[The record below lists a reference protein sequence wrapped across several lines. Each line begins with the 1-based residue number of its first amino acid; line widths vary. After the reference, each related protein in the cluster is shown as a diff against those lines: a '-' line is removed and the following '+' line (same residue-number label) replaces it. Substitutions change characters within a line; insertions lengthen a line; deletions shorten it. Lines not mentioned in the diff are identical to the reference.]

1 MSWLAEVVRSEGG
14 RVTFE
19 RFMELALY
27 HPAHGYYTEHVSAIG
42 RSGDFSTAM
51 TIGGSLVRSVV
62 SWLKAEAKQ
71 LSMPVTQVIELG
83 GGAGQMASGILRS
96 FMPWQ
101 RIRYQIVEVSK
112 ALRQIQERE
121 LRGKHVQW
129 KGSVEAALEAAK
141 GEAILISNEFVD
153 AFPCQRFERG
163 THGWKE
169 ICLTLEGDLWREDSS
184 ESLSL
189 PASSVFAVDYPT
201 NQRVET
207 LLSYRKWL
215 TNLDRY
221 LRRGAILTI
230 DYGGSPDQIYHR
242 RPAGTMRAYFRH
254 QRIDGMGIYL
264 RPGRQDLTSDVNF
277 VDLKKWGEEL
287 GLDTMQLAT
296 QADFIRQW
304 ANPKT
309 KEQKLADQ
317 YIADESGAGE
327 AFKVLHQRKE
337 GFRRQNSEFRI
348 QELQNVGGP
357 KVRRSE
363 LLNSDS

>member
-14 RVTFE
+14 RVSFE

-27 HPAHGYYTEHVSAIG
+27 HPAHGYYTEHVSDIG
-42 RSGDFSTAM
+42 RTGDFSTAL
-51 TIGGSLVRSVV
+51 TIGGSLVRSVA

-71 LSMPVTQVIELG
+71 LSMPVIQVIELG
-83 GGAGQMASGILRS
+83 GGTGRLASGILRS

-112 ALRQIQERE
+112 TLRQVQERE

-129 KGSVEAALEAAK
+129 KDSVEAALQTAR

-169 ICLTLEGDLWREDSS
+169 IYLTLEGDLWREESS

-189 PASSVFAVDYPT
+189 PASSVFAVDHAPS
-201 NQRVET
+201 QRVET

-221 LRRGAILTI
+221 LRRGTILTI

-242 RPAGTMRAYFRH
+242 RPGGTMRAYFRH

-277 VDLKKWGEEL
+277 VDLKNWGEQL
-287 GLDTMQLAT
+287 GLETVQLVT
-296 QADFIRQW
+296 QAEFIRQW
-304 ANPKT
+304 ANPGT

-327 AFKVLHQRKE
+327 AFKVLHQRRIQDS
-337 GFRRQNSEFRI
+337 GFRI
-348 QELQNVGGP
+348 QDSRSQGRSKRGKP
-357 KVRRSE
+357 RRR
-363 LLNSDS
+363 

>member
-1 MSWLAEVVRSEGG
+1 MTWLAEVVRSEGG

-27 HPAHGYYTEHVSAIG
+27 HPAHGYYTEHISNIG

-51 TIGGSLVRSVV
+51 TISGSLVRSVA

-83 GGAGQMASGILRS
+83 GGTGRLASGILRS

-112 ALRQIQERE
+112 TLRQVQGWE

-129 KGSVEAALEAAK
+129 EDSVEAALGTVK

-163 THGWKE
+163 AHGWKE
-169 ICLTLEGDLWREDSS
+169 ISLTLEGDLWREESS
-184 ESLSL
+184 ESLAL
-189 PASSVFAVDYPT
+189 PDSSVFAADYAT
-201 NQRVET
+201 SQRVET
-207 LLSYRKWL
+207 HLSYRKWL

-221 LRRGAILTI
+221 LHRGAILTI

-242 RPAGTMRAYFRH
+242 RPGGTMRAYFRH

-277 VDLKKWGEEL
+277 VDLKKWGEQL
-287 GLDTMQLAT
+287 GLDTVQLVT
-296 QADFIRQW
+296 QAKFIRQW
-304 ANPKT
+304 GKPGT
-309 KEQKLADQ
+309 KEQKVTDQ

-327 AFKVLHQRKE
+327 AFKILHQRK
-337 GFRRQNSEFRI
+337 Q
-348 QELQNVGGP
+348 
-357 KVRRSE
+357 
-363 LLNSDS
+363 

>member
-1 MSWLAEVVRSEGG
+1 MTWLAEVVRSEGG

-27 HPAHGYYTEHVSAIG
+27 HPAHGYYREHISEIG

-51 TIGGSLVRSVV
+51 TIGGSLVRSVA
-62 SWLKAEAKQ
+62 SWLKAEAKR

-83 GGAGQMASGILRS
+83 GGTGRLASGILRS

-112 ALRQIQERE
+112 GLRQVQQRE
-121 LRGKHVQW
+121 LRGRQVQW
-129 KGSVEAALEAAK
+129 KDCVEAALQTAK

-153 AFPCQRFERG
+153 AFPCQRFERVAK
-163 THGWKE
+163 GWKE
-169 ICLTLEGDLWREDSS
+169 ISLTLEGDLWREESS
-184 ESLSL
+184 ESLAL
-189 PASSVFAVDYPT
+189 PASSVFAMDHPAG
-201 NQRVET
+201 QRVET
-207 LLSYRKWL
+207 LQSYRNWL

-221 LRRGAILTI
+221 LHRGSILTI
-230 DYGGSPDQIYHR
+230 DYGGSPDQTYHR
-242 RPAGTMRAYFRH
+242 RPGGTMRAYFRH

-277 VDLKKWGEEL
+277 IDLKEWGEQL
-287 GLDTMQLAT
+287 GLDTIQLVT
-296 QADFIRQW
+296 QAEFIRQW
-304 ANPKT
+304 ANPGT

-327 AFKVLHQRKE
+327 AFKVLHQRK
-337 GFRRQNSEFRI
+337 R
-348 QELQNVGGP
+348 
-357 KVRRSE
+357 
-363 LLNSDS
+363 